1 MQGVDH
7 GKCIHSV
14 SLVEPIKILVHMGL
28 WIPPYL
34 GDIIKK
40 VLRGANMDSQ
50 IPARKMQFWLSHC
63 PVCRRKMRIVT
74 IMLSLAEPLAVSA
87 NEMADRD
94 RHTMHS
100 TWVPQAVKGTGR
112 YRASHLHGQPTKD
125 MKNIPKTLLVWQS
138 MIQISQGLG

>member
-14 SLVEPIKILVHMGL
+14 SLVEPNKILVHMGL

-87 NEMADRD
+87 NEMVDRD
-94 RHTMHS
+94 
-100 TWVPQAVKGTGR
+100 
-112 YRASHLHGQPTKD
+112 
-125 MKNIPKTLLVWQS
+125 
-138 MIQISQGLG
+138 